1 MTERGMSKQGVN
13 TPPNLWFVLCRGK
26 RRQALGAGRGN
37 YVAEALRY

>member
-13 TPPNLWFVLCRGK
+13 TPQLCCGK